1 MPRPK
6 SPDLLTPAEVAG
18 ILKIAKPVVYY
29 YIRTGR
35 FPAGRLPGSR
45 LLRVKRKDLNRYIS
59 EGFEREAERK
69 G

>member
-6 SPDLLTPAEVAG
+6 TPELLTPKEVAG
-18 ILKIAKPVVYY
+18 ILKVGKPVVYY

-45 LLRVKRKDLNRYIS
+45 LLRVKRKDLNRYIAEIFRAS
-59 EGFEREAERK
+59 EPEA
-69 G
+69 